1 MTNFTNNFELN
12 KAHHDSFFKKAPEN
26 DIVKG
31 GEGSRGGKII
41 GHTESGKPIYEN
53 HDHPAHKNFTSNDHT
68 DAVYAHVNLTSR
80 KSLATKEEKKKH
92 LEEGKK
98 HGASSHTAKQDPDSL
113 DKYKQEEDKAKNKGD
128 VGLNVWKVNF
138 KHHKSGNHT
147 NSTVRAS
154 NQKEAERIARERL
167 GHSDEHK
174 VISAFEVPDETP
186 YERGKKEAEAQAK
199 LTPEERKAKREKDAN
214 WTGNEVY
221 RHFKNS
227 LKKSEEPDSLQK
239 AYEILGLGDLI
250 QKGEGSKGGKVIGHT
265 KSGKPIYAK
274 NNIPVKGSSQY
285 HQIKEGKRSHQEWE
299 ENHKDFT
306 KEDHMDAAEQL
317 HKKGKKN
324 NDEKLLI
331 EASNHSVYA
340 NSK

>member
-12 KAHHDSFFKKAPEN
+12 KAHHDSFFKKASEN
-26 DIVKG
+26 DIEKG

-113 DKYKQEEDKAKNKGD
+113 DEYKQEEDKAKNKGD
-128 VGLNVWKVNF
+128 VGSNVWKVNF

-167 GHSDEHK
+167 GHSGEHK

-227 LKKSEEPDSLQK
+227 FKKSEEPDSLQK
-239 AYEILGLGDLI
+239 AYDILGLGDLI
-250 QKGEGSKGGKVIGHT
+250 QKGGVGSGPHKLSSEDEEELIRLQRIVNTPYNKTYH
-265 KSGKPIYAK
+265 KEHFMKAREEAK
-274 NNIPVKGSSQY
+274 RK
-285 HQIKEGKRSHQEWE
+285 IKEIKS
-299 ENHKDFT
+299 
-306 KEDHMDAAEQL
+306 
-317 HKKGKKN
+317 KKP
-324 NDEKLLI
+324 
-331 EASNHSVYA
+331 
-340 NSK
+340 